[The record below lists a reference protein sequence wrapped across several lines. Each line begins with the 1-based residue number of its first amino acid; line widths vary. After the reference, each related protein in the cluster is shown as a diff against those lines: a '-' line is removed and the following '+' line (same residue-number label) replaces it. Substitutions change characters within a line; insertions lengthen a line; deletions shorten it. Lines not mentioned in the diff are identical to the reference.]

1 MGLFGRVS
9 TAMITPFDA
18 KGHIDF
24 PKTTQ
29 IVNHLIANGTDSLV
43 VAGTTGES
51 PTLSKQEKI
60 ALFKHVVKVV
70 EKRVPIIAGTG
81 GNNTYDS
88 IEMTKEAERAGVDAV
103 MVVGPYY
110 NKPNQE
116 GLYQH
121 VKAVADATS
130 LPVMIY
136 NIPGRSAVNIEPET
150 IIRLSAVENIVAV
163 KEASGNLNNITKII
177 AGTPSDFYVYSGDDS
192 LTLPLLSVGGT
203 GVISVA
209 SHVIGPE
216 MQAMVAAF
224 LEGDIV
230 KAAQMHQELLPVMT
244 ALFAAPNPVPVKT
257 ALQLK
262 GIDVGSVR
270 LPLVPLT
277 EEERTKLASFF

>member
-81 GNNTYDS
+81 SNNTYDS

-121 VKAVADATS
+121 VKEVAENTT

-136 NIPGRSAVNIEPET
+136 NIPGRSVVNIEPET

-177 AGTPSDFYVYSGDDS
+177 AGTPDDFYVYSGDDS

-216 MQAMVAAF
+216 MQEMVGAF
-224 LEGDIV
+224 LEGDLK
-230 KAAQMHQELLPVMT
+230 KAARMHQELLPIMT

>member
-81 GNNTYDS
+81 SNNTYDS

-121 VKAVADATS
+121 VKAVAENTT

-136 NIPGRSAVNIEPET
+136 NIPGRSVVNIEPET

-163 KEASGNLNNITKII
+163 KEASGNLNNITKVI
-177 AGTPSDFYVYSGDDS
+177 AGTPDDFYVYSGDDS

-216 MQAMVAAF
+216 MQEMVGAF
-224 LEGDIV
+224 LEGDLK
-230 KAAQMHQELLPVMT
+230 KAARMHQELLPIMT